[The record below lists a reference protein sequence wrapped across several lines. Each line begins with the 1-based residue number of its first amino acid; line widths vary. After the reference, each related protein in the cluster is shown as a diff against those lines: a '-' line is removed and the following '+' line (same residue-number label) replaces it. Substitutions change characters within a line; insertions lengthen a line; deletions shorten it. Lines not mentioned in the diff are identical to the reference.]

1 MYLIVVLFVLVCVRV
16 CVEVA
21 SLYECCLF
29 SVEIILSLVIAI
41 FSFVIVGN
49 VFYVIYNNDLNQ
61 CHQHCV

>member
-41 FSFVIVGN
+41 FSFVIVGMAN
-49 VFYVIYNNDLNQ
+49 W
-61 CHQHCV
+61 

>member
-1 MYLIVVLFVLVCVRV
+1 MYLIVVLFMLVCVRV

-41 FSFVIVGN
+41 FSFVIVGMAN
-49 VFYVIYNNDLNQ
+49 WWWRFLRNI
-61 CHQHCV
+61 

>member
-1 MYLIVVLFVLVCVRV
+1 MLHVGYFNFCTGIMYLIVVLFMLVCVRV

-41 FSFVIVGN
+41 FSFVIVGMAN
-49 VFYVIYNNDLNQ
+49 W
-61 CHQHCV
+61 